1 MFKTI
6 VWLPVRA
13 TILAGLFVF
22 SMVSGCKK
30 EPSRIEDFMSQP
42 QIAAP
47 AIYWEC
53 AIMVNDYVRT
63 KRGWSEADFNV
74 SYDGLD
80 QESKGQ
86 VFRVSHVDT
95 YREPVG
101 IGGIGSSFFIHAICN
116 KLQITGE
123 FLQQ

>member
-1 MFKTI
+1 MFKNI
-6 VWLPVRA
+6 VRLPVCV
-13 TILAGLFVF
+13 TILAGLFVM

-30 EPSRIEDFMSQP
+30 EPSRVEVFMSQP
-42 QIAAP
+42 QTTAP

-53 AIMVNDYVRT
+53 AVMVNEYVRT

-80 QESKGQ
+80 QESKDQ

-95 YREPVG
+95 YRGPVG
-101 IGGIGSSFFIHAICN
+101 IGGIGSSFFIHATCN